1 MNNNESLFESK
12 YDNEFIGLLNEI
24 GLRIQKFSKCDS
36 LKIKSWINVLMMACI
51 SNEEK
56 KNRNLYAIL
65 LINQMI
71 NGKLEEPFIKF
82 VNSKNDLLQ
91 LSPASVKS
99 ELSKQFYEEINF
111 QKIEDFGYMKQKEFL
126 QNHPDVA
133 EQMQLQNTE
142 QNFQNYEPIDINNN
156 NNNKNLNYQRNKITT
171 NVVKKDKN
179 QYNFNKKNTGK
190 NNNISNNL
198 TKSGSG
204 TNKKIYIHLNDNSI
218 DDNFYSQ
225 KATFP
230 KPYTS
235 YDDREFGRLAE
246 LDVNKL
252 KCIIDELNKKINE
265 RDDIISYQ
273 QDQIE
278 KLKEIMTSLEKK
290 FK

>member
-1 MNNNESLFESK
+1 MNNDSLFESK

-24 GLRIQKFSKCDS
+24 GIRIQKFSKCDN
-36 LKIKSWINVLMMACI
+36 LKIKSWINVLMMTCN

-65 LINQMI
+65 LINQML

-82 VNSKNDLLQ
+82 VNSKDDLTI
-91 LSPASVKS
+91 LSPGNVKS
-99 ELSKQFYEEINF
+99 ELSKKFYEEIDF

-133 EQMQLQNTE
+133 EQIQMQNTE
-142 QNFQNYEPIDINNN
+142 QNFQNYDLIDSSNDNKNFNYQINKITPNIIKKNKSQKKFNKNISGKNNN
-156 NNNKNLNYQRNKITT
+156 NNNYSFVN
-171 NVVKKDKN
+171 
-179 QYNFNKKNTGK
+179 
-190 NNNISNNL
+190 
-198 TKSGSG
+198 SGAN
-204 TNKKIYIHLNDNSI
+204 NKKIYIHLNDNSI

-230 KPYTS
+230 KPYTT
-235 YDDREFGRLAE
+235 YDDRDFGRLAE

-252 KCIIDELNKKINE
+252 KCIIEELNKKINE
-265 RDDIISYQ
+265 RDNIISYQ
-273 QDQIE
+273 QDQID
-278 KLKEIMTSLEKK
+278 KLKEIMVSLEKK

>member
-1 MNNNESLFESK
+1 MNKDSLFESK

-24 GLRIQKFSKCDS
+24 GLRIQKFSKCDT
-36 LKIKSWINVLMMACI
+36 LKIKSWINVLMMTCN

-65 LINQMI
+65 LINQML

-82 VNSKNDLLQ
+82 VNSKDDLTI
-91 LSPASVKS
+91 LSPGNVKS
-99 ELSKQFYEEINF
+99 ELSKKFYEEIDF

-133 EQMQLQNTE
+133 EQIQMQNTE
-142 QNFQNYEPIDINNN
+142 QNFQNYDLIDSSNDNKNFNYQINKITPNIIKKNKSQKKFNKNISGKNNN
-156 NNNKNLNYQRNKITT
+156 NNYSFVN
-171 NVVKKDKN
+171 
-179 QYNFNKKNTGK
+179 
-190 NNNISNNL
+190 
-198 TKSGSG
+198 SGAN
-204 TNKKIYIHLNDNSI
+204 NKKIYIHLNDNSI

-230 KPYTS
+230 KPYTT
-235 YDDREFGRLAE
+235 YDDRDFGRLAE

-252 KCIIDELNKKINE
+252 KCIIEELNKKINE
-265 RDDIISYQ
+265 RDNIISYQ
-273 QDQIE
+273 QDQID
-278 KLKEIMTSLEKK
+278 KLKEIMVSLEKK

>member
-1 MNNNESLFESK
+1 MNNDSLFESK

-24 GLRIQKFSKCDS
+24 GIRIQKFSKCDN
-36 LKIKSWINVLMMACI
+36 LKIKSWINVLMMTCN

-65 LINQMI
+65 LINQML

-82 VNSKNDLLQ
+82 VNSKDDLTI
-91 LSPASVKS
+91 LSPGNVKS
-99 ELSKQFYEEINF
+99 ELSKKFYEEIDF

-133 EQMQLQNTE
+133 EQIQIQNTE
-142 QNFQNYEPIDINNN
+142 QNFQNYDLIDSSNDNKNFNYQINKITPNIIKKNKSQKKFNKNISGKNNN
-156 NNNKNLNYQRNKITT
+156 NNNYSFVN
-171 NVVKKDKN
+171 
-179 QYNFNKKNTGK
+179 
-190 NNNISNNL
+190 
-198 TKSGSG
+198 SGAN
-204 TNKKIYIHLNDNSI
+204 NKKIYIHLNDNSI

-230 KPYTS
+230 KPYTT
-235 YDDREFGRLAE
+235 YDDRDFGRLAE

-252 KCIIDELNKKINE
+252 KCIIEELNKKINE
-265 RDDIISYQ
+265 RDNIISYQ
-273 QDQIE
+273 QDQID
-278 KLKEIMTSLEKK
+278 KLKEIMVSLEKK